1 MLQLD
6 SNLKP
11 TIYIDWGSLS
21 TNHELVRKFTSSSK
35 YRRFDCWAA
44 VFFRA
49 DINAGTGKNR
59 NKQSTASLSATLQK
73 GCPNRVYSPDR
84 VQTEPNYRKQC
95 KHKWGL
101 LLGHQLFMLIAATCP
116 CQCKRATI
124 YMHVALS
131 CVCGDKD
138 NSYSTGAQGQSDKA
152 VVCLHT
158 VQNRWV
164 NTAPTARK
172 ILYWI
177 RCTR

>member
-1 MLQLD
+1 MIQVNVAKLEWMYSILG
-6 SNLKP
+6 K
-11 TIYIDWGSLS
+11 TY
-21 TNHELVRKFTSSSK
+21 VRQT
-35 YRRFDCWAA
+35 D
-44 VFFRA
+44 
-49 DINAGTGKNR
+49 KNR
-59 NKQSTASLSATLQK
+59 NKPSTASLSATFQK

-95 KHKWGL
+95 KHKWSL

-131 CVCGDKD
+131 CVRGDKD

-164 NTAPTARK
+164 NTAPTAQK
-172 ILYWI
+172 FL
-177 RCTR
+177 TGFDVLNK

>member
-1 MLQLD
+1 M
-6 SNLKP
+6 
-11 TIYIDWGSLS
+11 
-21 TNHELVRKFTSSSK
+21 
-35 YRRFDCWAA
+35 
-44 VFFRA
+44 
-49 DINAGTGKNR
+49 
-59 NKQSTASLSATLQK
+59 
-73 GCPNRVYSPDR
+73 
-84 VQTEPNYRKQC
+84 EPNYRKQC
-95 KHKWGL
+95 KHKWSL

-131 CVCGDKD
+131 CVRGDKD

-164 NTAPTARK
+164 NTASIGPN

-177 RCTR
+177 RCPK

>member
-1 MLQLD
+1 MKQR
-6 SNLKP
+6 
-11 TIYIDWGSLS
+11 IYIDWGCLS
-21 TNHELVRKFTSSSK
+21 TNHELISPNSSSSK

-49 DINAGTGKNR
+49 DINAGTGKTR
-59 NKQSTASLSATLQK
+59 NKRSTASLSATFQN

-124 YMHVALS
+124 YIHVALS
-131 CVCGDKD
+131 CVRGIR
-138 NSYSTGAQGQSDKA
+138 T
-152 VVCLHT
+152 
-158 VQNRWV
+158 
-164 NTAPTARK
+164 TATALGHRARVIRQWCACTLFK
-172 ILYWI
+172 IDG
-177 RCTR
+177 

>member
-1 MLQLD
+1 MIQVNVAKLEWMY
-6 SNLKP
+6 SIFGK
-11 TIYIDWGSLS
+11 TY
-21 TNHELVRKFTSSSK
+21 VRQT
-35 YRRFDCWAA
+35 D
-44 VFFRA
+44 
-49 DINAGTGKNR
+49 KNR
-59 NKQSTASLSATLQK
+59 NKPSTASLSATFQK

-95 KHKWGL
+95 KHKWSL

-124 YMHVALS
+124 YMHVVLS
-131 CVCGDKD
+131 CVRGDKD

-164 NTAPTARK
+164 NTAPTS
-172 ILYWI
+172 
-177 RCTR
+177 